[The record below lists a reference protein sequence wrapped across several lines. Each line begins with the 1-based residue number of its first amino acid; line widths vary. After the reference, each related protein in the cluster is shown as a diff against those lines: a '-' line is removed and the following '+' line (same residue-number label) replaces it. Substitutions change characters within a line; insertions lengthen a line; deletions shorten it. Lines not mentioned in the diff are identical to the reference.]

1 MAKQSPTLFE
11 VPIGDSGKVTV
22 NEPASKV
29 YLVTFSSPPDNRLTT
44 PFVKALHLTL
54 DIIQTKYPP
63 GVVVT
68 TSALAKFYSNGLD
81 LEHATS
87 TPGFFTETLYGLWH
101 RLLTFPMPT
110 VALLNGHTFAGGL
123 MVAMMHDYRIM
134 NPHKGYLCLN
144 ELELGMGL
152 RPPMCSIFREK
163 VGAGTFRRMI
173 LEAVRFKALD
183 ALEEGLVD
191 SLGGLDEALTFIDEL
206 KLVAKAQPG
215 ISGKIAYS
223 DLKREMYRQTV
234 EYLENGSEEAAREA
248 ALAEKQAKEAALR
261 EKNVKAAT
269 WVKAK
274 L

>member
-1 MAKQSPTLFE
+1 
-11 VPIGDSGKVTV
+11 
-22 NEPASKV
+22 
-29 YLVTFSSPPDNRLTT
+29 
-44 PFVKALHLTL
+44 
-54 DIIQTKYPP
+54 
-63 GVVVT
+63 
-68 TSALAKFYSNGLD
+68 
-81 LEHATS
+81 
-87 TPGFFTETLYGLWH
+87 
-101 RLLTFPMPT
+101 MPT

-134 NPHKGYLCLN
+134 NPHRGYLCLN

-152 RPPMCSIFREK
+152 RPPMCSVFREK
-163 VGAGTFRRMI
+163 VGAGTFRRLI
-173 LEAVRFKALD
+173 LEAVRFKVSLLGRYFLVSSVCFSHMLTDQNQALD